1 MHRSRAIFLTVLL
14 AAAAVWYLGTSSMIE
29 GRLVQAATDQS
40 VVTVFQDHE
49 SGRTD
54 ALIALIAFTLLT
66 PMAAAAVAVAFILL
80 VKMFEA
86 FLGSVRVPASF
97 SAPMVGMAAIS
108 MLYVTSHTWIPTA
121 LYACRIAARAYV
133 VYAYGPLPVIR

>member
-1 MHRSRAIFLTVLL
+1 MQRSRVIFLTLLL
-14 AAAAVWYLGTSSMIE
+14 AAAAVWYLGAPSTIE
-29 GRLVQAATDQS
+29 GRLVRAATDQS
-40 VVTVFQDHE
+40 VATVFQDHE

-66 PMAAAAVAVAFILL
+66 PIAAAVVAVAFILL

-86 FLGSVRVPASF
+86 FLGSLRVPSWF

-108 MLYVTSHTWIPTA
+108 MLYATSQVWIPTA